1 MLIACTVSIAQMFGR
16 CSAEVDKKAAYVL
29 RSNPELADTLHKD
42 LGVNVFVKNG
52 ICVLEGSL
60 IQVETAHEYI
70 ADAMRNEEK
79 QMSARLYGNITE
91 NGLRRNAERQ
101 ALHVDHNDLRSLP
114 VMPSSRLSGR
124 SHGSQK
130 EYKNELKTDREKD
143 KNDDQGS
150 EHHELIPA
158 GLLSRKH
165 PGDSHVLGYI
175 QQYRKEDLIGI
186 ERKYNVR
193 CVISAKGTPGSVT
206 FVAEGHDESK
216 TEEGDNVKNH
226 RLAPAESEFFDL
238 YRTVLDRN
246 ESKRV
251 TFYDISSY
259 NRKQAADF
267 KSQLE
272 GLFRVLVQVEDEGSI
287 LITGRPGNV
296 SQAEEFA
303 QQSISE
309 QRNLIIQ
316 DQLQTPTPSR
326 AHSRILSPM
335 SLMSPTQLPAPVSA
349 RTATASTALNDPISR
364 GTSGGSKY
372 NNVFMEDRSEDSDKS
387 FFEQTV
393 PRVRPRP
400 RDAGSL
406 PEYNYEKMS
415 PTHYPE
421 HTPSLPSPYAQGS
434 QSPNMSSTPKP
445 KPYVREVTP
454 SVHGEPF
461 HATRTVVPVE
471 NYPESWQPYGQPVAV
486 LEYPHSL
493 KIRLFLADIFSF
505 PVDVLVCPKRPEQSS
520 VGPSF
525 MEYEVVKRG
534 GYEFSDEMQK
544 ALRDNPLEQVLAFVL

>member
-1 MLIACTVSIAQMFGR
+1 MSIAQMFGR
-16 CSAEVDKKAAYVL
+16 CSAEVDKKATYVL

-42 LGVNVFVKNG
+42 LGVNVIVENG

-101 ALHVDHNDLRSLP
+101 ALHLDHNDLRSLP
-114 VMPSSRLSGR
+114 VMSSSRLSGR
-124 SHGSQK
+124 SHNPPK
-130 EYKNELKTDREKD
+130 ENKIEIKTDREKD

-150 EHHELIPA
+150 ERHELIPA

-165 PGDSHVLGYI
+165 PGDSRVLGYI
-175 QQYRKEDLIGI
+175 QQYRRENLIGI

-206 FVAEGHDESK
+206 FVAEGRDESK

-238 YRTVLDRN
+238 YHTVLDRN
-246 ESKRV
+246 VSKIV
-251 TFYDISSY
+251 TFYDILPY
-259 NRKQAADF
+259 NRNQAADF
-267 KSQLE
+267 KPQLE

-316 DQLQTPTPSR
+316 GQLLTPTPSQ
-326 AHSRILSPM
+326 APSRSLSPM
-335 SLMSPTQLPAPVSA
+335 SLMSPTQLPAPASA

-364 GTSGGSKY
+364 GTTGGSKY
-372 NNVFMEDRSEDSDKS
+372 NNVRMEVRSEDSDKS
-387 FFEQTV
+387 FFEKTG
-393 PRVRPRP
+393 PRVKPRP

-406 PEYNYEKMS
+406 PEYNYEKVS
-415 PTHYPE
+415 PAYYYPE
-421 HTPSLPSPYAQGS
+421 RTPSLPSPYAQGS
-434 QSPNMSSTPKP
+434 HSPNMSSTPKP

-461 HATRTVVPVE
+461 HATRTIVPVE

-525 MEYEVVKRG
+525 MEYEVIKRG

-544 ALRDNPLEQVLAFVL
+544 ALRDNPLEQVLAFAL